1 MKIVMFCQQL
11 YCEDCRSKKPGNK
24 TDGLLEYNYKEER
37 EHGSFRFWSVDGF
50 YCPTCGKRWKINYS
64 TTITAP

>member
-1 MKIVMFCQQL
+1 MKIVVRNQNL
-11 YCEDCRSKKPGNK
+11 YCEECAQKSKTS
-24 TDGLLEYNYKEER
+24 TDGLLENKYKEER

-50 YCPTCGKRWKINYS
+50 YCPTCGKRWKISYS